1 MKDDTVQS
9 LSRDAIDRC
18 LTCLQ
23 MRRDG
28 MTYRQIGY
36 KYEVSGQHAKV
47 LVSKGKEYERVGI
60 DALLSVRARNIT
72 LSVVGL
78 VGGIYPTPYY
88 IESNRIH
95 PLEFLRVPGCGKQTF
110 DEIVTW
116 MNMHGCWKDYD
127 RLGREKNKP
136 KPKPRPAD
144 RRRRPSSRLAER
156 NWKIFLRRL
165 DTGDSYQKIGGDYGI
180 SGPRVRQIVDWH
192 VRELAKALRSPL
204 L

>member
-1 MKDDTVQS
+1 MTETHS
-9 LSRDAIDRC
+9 LSREAIDRC
-18 LTCLQ
+18 LNCAQ

-28 MTYRQIGY
+28 MTYRAIGY
-36 KYEVSGQHAKV
+36 ELKVSGQHAKV

-78 VGGIYPTPYY
+78 VGGMYPTPHY
-88 IESNRIH
+88 IESNRYH
-95 PLEFLRVPGCGKQTF
+95 PLEFLRVPGCGRQTF

-116 MNMHGCWKDYD
+116 MNMHGCWKAYD
-127 RLGREKNKP
+127 HLGREKKKP
-136 KPKPRPAD
+136 KPKPAD
-144 RRRRPSSRLAER
+144 RRRRPASRLAER

-165 DTGDSYQKIGGDYGI
+165 DTGDSYKKIGEDYGI

-192 VRELAKALRSPL
+192 VRTLAKALRSPL
-204 L
+204 I